1 MSPHAKAQLQIHF
14 CVLLWGFTAIVG
26 KLITLAALPLVW
38 WRMLIAAGAQALLP
52 RVWHA
57 CRRMPPKLFAG
68 NAFVGVVLALHWL
81 TFYASLKLAN
91 ASVAATCMALAP
103 AFLAVVEPLIMRRPF
118 DRRELALGI
127 AVIPGVA
134 LVVGGL
140 PDGMFEGLIVG
151 VVSAFLVAIYSVVN
165 KRLVDQS
172 DPLAITALEL
182 ATGVVV
188 LGVAMPFVASTGA
201 AFAIPGAADTFWL
214 TVLALVLTVFPL
226 TLSLVAMRHLTA
238 FGVQLATNLEPVYV
252 VLIAMLLFGE
262 HHELNWQ
269 FYVGLALILGV
280 VLAYPLMRRPAT

>member
-38 WRMLIAAGAQALLP
+38 WRMLIAAAALGVMP
-52 RVWHA
+52 RVWRA
-57 CRRMPPKLFAG
+57 IRQMSPRLFAG
-68 NAFVGVVLALHWL
+68 YAFVGVVLALHWL

-103 AFLAVVEPLIMRRPF
+103 AFLAVVEPMIMRRPF
-118 DRRELALGI
+118 DLRELALGI

-140 PDGMFEGLIVG
+140 PDGMFEGLVVG

-165 KRLVDQS
+165 KRLVDAS

-188 LGVAMPFVASTGA
+188 LGLIAPLMSTASA
-201 AFAIPGAADTFWL
+201 VFAPPGAADTFWL
-214 TVLALVLTVFPL
+214 VVLALVLTVFPL
-226 TLSLVAMRHLTA
+226 TLSLVAMRHLSA

-252 VLIAMLLFGE
+252 VLIAIVLFGE

-280 VLAYPLMRRPAT
+280 VLAYPLMRKPST